1 MINLNYILKVPL
13 WGLILLA
20 IALTTSYI
28 VIRTGHNKDYR
39 SVYELSESR
48 RIALEKCQSQAYA
61 REAKNEADSLS
72 RSVQNVTGNKPAK
85 PFLRDKFKT
94 KK

>member
-1 MINLNYILKVPL
+1 MKYLNKILHVPI

-39 SVYELSESR
+39 NIYELSESR
-48 RIALEKCQSQAYA
+48 RIALEKCQSQVYA
-61 REAKNEADSLS
+61 REARNEADSLVQ
-72 RSVQNVTGNKPAK
+72 SVNTETNEPAK
-85 PFLRDKFKT
+85 EYLSKFKT

>member
-1 MINLNYILKVPL
+1 MKYLNKILHVPL

-20 IALTTSYI
+20 ISITTSYI

-39 SVYELSESR
+39 KIYELSESR

-61 REAKNEADSLS
+61 REAENEADSLV
-72 RSVQNVTGNKPAK
+72 RSVENATNAPAK
-85 PFLRDKFKT
+85 EYLSKFKT

>member
-1 MINLNYILKVPL
+1 MKYLNKILEVPV

-28 VIRTGHNKDYR
+28 VIRAGHNKDSR
-39 SVYELSESR
+39 SIYELSESR

-72 RSVQNVTGNKPAK
+72 RSVENGTNTPAK
-85 PFLRDKFKT
+85 EYLSKFKT

>member
-1 MINLNYILKVPL
+1 MKYLNKILHVPL

-20 IALTTSYI
+20 IAITISYI
-28 VIRTGHNKDYR
+28 AIVTGHNKDYR
-39 SVYELSESR
+39 NIYELSESR

-61 REAKNEADSLS
+61 RETVNEADSLI
-72 RSVQNVTGNKPAK
+72 RTVTDTIHYLPAK
-85 PFLRDKFKT
+85 EYLSKFKT

>member
-1 MINLNYILKVPL
+1 MININYILKVPL

-28 VIRTGHNKDYR
+28 VIRTGHNTKYIE
-39 SVYELSESR
+39 VYELSESR
-48 RIALEKCQSQAYA
+48 RIALEKCQSRAYA
-61 REAKNEADSLS
+61 REAENEADSLVKS
-72 RSVQNVTGNKPAK
+72 IDNLPPTDSKEYLKNKY
-85 PFLRDKFKT
+85 KT